1 MIEKK
6 KENHSSF
13 DIFIANSI
21 FPDAEP
27 LFATYIKSLEEI
39 KNTALVILDTNALL
53 VPYSIGKESL
63 SQIKETYKKLVEAE
77 QLLVPGQVA
86 REFANNRT
94 NKILELFQQLKRKQN
109 STPNLQKGKYP
120 LLESLSDYQE
130 TVRLEKEIDNIL
142 KQYRK
147 AISNVLDHI
156 RSWNWNDPV
165 SLLYSEFFTKEVIFD
180 LDLDKEKLQED
191 LSRRQL
197 HKIPPGYKDSSKD
210 DSGVGDLLIWFTILE
225 AGKSRKKDVIF
236 VSSDQK
242 ADWWHRIENQ
252 ALYPRYELVDEF
264 RRESDGFSLHIVPF
278 SSFLDLYGASESVVE
293 EVREEE
299 NRLSLEFGLIGE
311 FIHRW
316 QTLEK
321 ILISKYQALIP
332 NSSDGWVSPI
342 RITDTLYKHG
352 LIDRDLAHRIHQLNR
367 VRNVLSVNTLTDLEL
382 KAMIASVDELK
393 AIIASVDEVIELVDQ
408 LSPNETV

>member
-1 MIEKK
+1 MTEKK
-6 KENHSSF
+6 KENQFSF

-21 FPDAEP
+21 FPDAEL
-27 LFATYIKSLEEI
+27 LFATYIKPLEEI
-39 KNTALVILDTNALL
+39 KNTALVVLDTNSLL

-63 SQIKETYKKLVEAE
+63 SQIKETYKKLVGTE

-86 REFANNRT
+86 REFAKNRT
-94 NKILELFQQLKRKQN
+94 KKILELFQQLNRKQN
-109 STPNLQKGKYP
+109 STPSLQKGKYP
-120 LLESLSDYQE
+120 LLESLNDYQE
-130 TVRLEKEIDNIL
+130 TIRLEKEIDSLL

-165 SLLYSEFFTKEVIFD
+165 SLLYSELFTKEVIFD
-180 LDLDKEKLQED
+180 LALDKEKLQED

-197 HKIPPGYKDSSKD
+197 HKIPPGYKDSGKD
-210 DSGVGDLLIWFTILE
+210 DSGIGDLLIWFTILE

-242 ADWWHRIENQ
+242 PDWCHRIEDQ

-264 RRESDGFSLHIVPF
+264 RRESGGFSLHIVPF

-311 FIHRW
+311 FIHKW
-316 QTLEK
+316 QILEQ
-321 ILISKYQALIP
+321 ILISKYQVLIP
-332 NSSDGWVSPI
+332 NSSDRWVSPS
-342 RITDTLYKHG
+342 RIADTLHQQG
-352 LIDRDLAHRIHQLNR
+352 LIDRDLASRIHELSR
-367 VRNVLSVNTLTDLEL
+367 LRNVLIHERSANTLTNLEL
-382 KAMIASVDELK
+382 NAMIASVDEM
-393 AIIASVDEVIELVDQ
+393 IEVVDQ
-408 LSPNETV
+408 L